1 MGIDL
6 PLQLSMVCAK
16 FLVHLAALSASLAFA
31 APILE
36 HRVQEQV
43 FDSQD
48 AVSDDQHAVLSAPD
62 AIPDDVGEHFQEAL
76 QSLLGAIPDDV
87 MERFKAA
94 APWTVEMGEVVQ
106 SMLDAIPDDV
116 VKHFQEAL
124 QSVLGYDVGKHFQ
137 EALQDLLL
145 FILDAIPEDEMERF
159 TAEDVVESGHP
170 GQRRVQDLMS
180 AADKKAL
187 PSWFWK
193 KFMDTLLRA
202 GRSRGCC

>member
-1 MGIDL
+1 MG
-6 PLQLSMVCAK
+6 
-16 FLVHLAALSASLAFA
+16 HLAALSALAFA

-76 QSLLGAIPDDV
+76 Q
-87 MERFKAA
+87 
-94 APWTVEMGEVVQ
+94 
-106 SMLDAIPDDV
+106 
-116 VKHFQEAL
+116 
-124 QSVLGYDVGKHFQ
+124 
-137 EALQDLLL
+137 DLLL
-145 FILDAIPEDEMERF
+145 VILDAIPEDEMERF

-187 PSWFWK
+187 PAWFWK